1 LGHGE
6 VMDGVFSCASAM
18 VSNVAHAGSLNEQP
32 PIIVAARSAAAD
44 NSVESEDDD
53 DDGRDDVHVKRT
65 AHFRATRSLKCKRIS
80 AIAPASSRDF
90 ANLPLRAPP
99 VKLSPL
105 DAPDFE
111 AARLRVME
119 TRRLV
124 ARRVRHVAGG
134 VSWTSSPCR
143 RAGPAAVSSRGRFDF
158 PAFGNQSMHRGVRRM
173 EMRVRMTKRV
183 ATVWSKARRTS

>member
-1 LGHGE
+1 MESRLKTLTPSSSSRLRTAIVRLLLACGGLSLLLMGARGQSGALGHGE

-99 VKLSPL
+99 V
-105 DAPDFE
+105 
-111 AARLRVME
+111 
-119 TRRLV
+119 
-124 ARRVRHVAGG
+124 
-134 VSWTSSPCR
+134 
-143 RAGPAAVSSRGRFDF
+143 
-158 PAFGNQSMHRGVRRM
+158 
-173 EMRVRMTKRV
+173 
-183 ATVWSKARRTS
+183 